1 VNFSGL
7 TLNRKLE
14 VQIAKYQDFLRQKIY
29 TSELD
34 IYKKIGEM
42 KFEEFYEY
50 YEEEFKKVIHLKYC
64 KDIYLVYSSTHT
76 VWTEKPRLEL
86 YMKISSVI

>member
-1 VNFSGL
+1 MNFSGL
-7 TLNRKLE
+7 TINRKLE

-50 YEEEFKKVIHLKYC
+50 YEEEFKKVIHLLSC
-64 KDIYLVYSSTHT
+64 KKIDFVFSSTHT
-76 VWTEKPRLEL
+76 VWTEKPR
-86 YMKISSVI
+86 